1 MPEEK
6 TPVIPPAEGVE
17 TETEI
22 KPTERKQIDPK
33 EEARRRSKEDLERK
47 RRTSHGKR

>member
-1 MPEEK
+1 MSNEK
-6 TPVIPPAEGVE
+6 TPVTPPANEAE
-17 TETEI
+17 TNP
-22 KPTERKQIDPK
+22 KPTERKVVDPK

>member
-1 MPEEK
+1 MSNEK
-6 TPVIPPAEGVE
+6 TPVTPPAEAVAGE
-17 TETEI
+17 TET
-22 KPTERKQIDPK
+22 KPTERKEVDPK

>member
-6 TPVIPPAEGVE
+6 TPVIPPAEGV
-17 TETEI
+17 ETEI